1 MEEKFI
7 ILIRFNSKEEGINYL
22 STSNIKFN
30 FTDGTNNYDINGNNL
45 NILEDFQVLSVDDI
59 YINNVKIIINNILPG
74 ELFLEDNFI
83 KYLKWYEF
91 IKT

>member
-83 KYLKWYEF
+83 KYLK
-91 IKT
+91 

>member
-1 MEEKFI
+1 MEEKFM

-83 KYLKWYEF
+83 KYLK
-91 IKT
+91 

>member
-1 MEEKFI
+1 M

-83 KYLKWYEF
+83 KYLK
-91 IKT
+91 